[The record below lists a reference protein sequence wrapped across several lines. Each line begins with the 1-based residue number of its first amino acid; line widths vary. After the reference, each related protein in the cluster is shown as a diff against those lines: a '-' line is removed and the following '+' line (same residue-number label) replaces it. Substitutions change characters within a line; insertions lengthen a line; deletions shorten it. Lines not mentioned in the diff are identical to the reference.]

1 MATQWQHS
9 MAAQQEMMAAQLET
23 IVDDDDSTARR
34 WEYNSKA
41 MAEQQEVMA
50 MQETEL
56 SAVITA
62 PGHGLNM

>member
-1 MATQWQHS
+1 MGGSSSVQAHRAS
-9 MAAQQEMMAAQLET
+9 NARGSR

>member
-1 MATQWQHS
+1 
-9 MAAQQEMMAAQLET
+9 MAAQQET
-23 IVDDDDSTARR
+23 IVDDD
-34 WEYNSKA
+34 EYNSKA